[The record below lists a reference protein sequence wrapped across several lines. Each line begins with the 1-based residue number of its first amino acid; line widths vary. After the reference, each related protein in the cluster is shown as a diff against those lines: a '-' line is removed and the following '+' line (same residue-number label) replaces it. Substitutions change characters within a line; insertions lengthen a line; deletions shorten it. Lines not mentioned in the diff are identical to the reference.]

1 MQVIIAL
8 VTLLRAVIMREQV
21 LGEHLS
27 WLFQVQTFTP
37 GLMVLQQ
44 DPVFAGSSQL
54 GVEGEDRE

>member
-1 MQVIIAL
+1 
-8 VTLLRAVIMREQV
+8 MREQV

-44 DPVFAGSSQL
+44 DPVSAGSSQL